1 MNKLKL
7 FGSKVLLAT
16 SLLIASTALATATPI
31 LSFSSVDGAS
41 IAFTGADNSFQFM
54 PGVGGIDFRV
64 TLSNADW
71 PGGMN
76 SLIGYLGDV
85 NGSWT
90 IANTGDP
97 AAVTGTGTLTLYNS
111 TQTASVS
118 GDLQWLSI
126 GSAGVGGTIN
136 VGGTLN
142 FFNLVL
148 SGVDA
153 NLQKLAE
160 AGGAK
165 VAVTFQTL
173 SGGGVLAPDGPEECT
188 GLIGQVRCDANTS
201 ASYSGILES
210 EVPEPSTI
218 LLSGVALLAL
228 GLMRK
233 RGSKRA

>member
-16 SLLIASTALATATPI
+16 SLLVASTALATATPI

-41 IAFTGADNSFQFM
+41 IAFTGADNSFQFV
-54 PGVGGIDFRV
+54 PGVGGMDFRV

-71 PGGMN
+71 PGGTN
-76 SLIGYLGDV
+76 DLIGYLGDV

-97 AAVTGTGTLTLYNS
+97 AAVSGTGTMTIYNS
-111 TQTASVS
+111 TQTASVT

-153 NLQKLAE
+153 NLAKLAD

-165 VAVTFQTL
+165 VAVTFQTFNN
-173 SGGGVLAPDGPEECT
+173 GGTPAPDGPEECT

-201 ASYSGILES
+201 ASYSGTLEAQ
-210 EVPEPSTI
+210 VPEPSTI

-233 RGSKRA
+233 RGAKRS

>member
-7 FGSKVLLAT
+7 FGGKVLLAA
-16 SLLIASTALATATPI
+16 SFLIASTALATATPI

-41 IAFTGADNSFQFM
+41 IAFTGADNSFQFV
-54 PGVGGIDFRV
+54 PGVGGMDFRV
-64 TLSNADW
+64 TLNNGDW
-71 PGGMN
+71 PGGTN

-165 VAVTFQTL
+165 VAVTFQTF
-173 SGGGVLAPDGPEECT
+173 SGGGILAPDGPEECT
-188 GLIGQVRCDANTS
+188 GLIGQVRCDENTS
-201 ASYSGILES
+201 ASYSG
-210 EVPEPSTI
+210 
-218 LLSGVALLAL
+218 
-228 GLMRK
+228 R
-233 RGSKRA
+233 